1 MGLPINV
8 TLGLDKLVETLANAT
23 GLTALGTIINAHGEA
38 RAQAY
43 LAKKKAQ
50 TDTEVEIL
58 RLQGE
63 EKVAQYVLA
72 RNKQKVENV
81 EEIVSKAKQQFTPDE
96 QVPEDPVEKDWMTR
110 FLNIAEEISDKDLQ
124 DIWGRILAGE
134 IKKPKSY
141 SLRTLEVMR
150 NMSKDEASL
159 IMKASTFQVA
169 LDLIG
174 TEPFALGLMEQISLE
189 DIGVVCGEEL
199 VRTLIIP
206 SSGTISFV
214 LNRKARVNVYAP
226 AGVKIKIKGLKLTK
240 AGQEIFTL
248 IQEHN
253 YDNFYSDLSNV
264 IKKSGATKVT
274 INEILSWNGNQYH
287 YQPVEKEI

>member
-50 TDTEVEIL
+50 ADTEVEIL

-81 EEIVSKAKQQFTPDE
+81 EEIVSKAKQQFAPDE
-96 QVPEDPVEKDWMTR
+96 QVPEEPVEKDWMTR

-134 IKKPKSY
+134 IKRPKSY

-159 IMKASTFQVA
+159 LMKASTFQVA
-169 LDLIG
+169 LDLIS

-199 VRTLIIP
+199 LRSFTIP
-206 SSGTISFV
+206 SSGTISFE
-214 LNRKARVNVYAP
+214 LNRKARINVYAP
-226 AGVKIKIKGLKLTK
+226 AGVKIKFKGLRLTK

-248 IQEHN
+248 IQEHD
-253 YDNFYSDLSNV
+253 YDKFYIDLSNA
-264 IKKSGATKVT
+264 IKNSGATKVT
-274 INEILSWNGNQYH
+274 INEILSWNGSQYE
-287 YQPVEKEI
+287 YQVVEREI

>member
-8 TLGLDKLVETLANAT
+8 TLGLDKLVETVANAT
-23 GLTALGTIINAHGEA
+23 GLTALGTIINARGEA
-38 RAQAY
+38 NAQAY

-50 TDTEVEIL
+50 TDAEVEIL

-72 RNKQKVENV
+72 RNIQKVENV
-81 EEIVSKAKQQFTPDE
+81 EEIVSKAKQQFTADE
-96 QVPEDPVEKDWMTR
+96 QVPEEPVEQDWMNR
-110 FLNIAEEISDKDLQ
+110 FLNIAEEISDKDMQ

-150 NMSKDEASL
+150 NMSKDEAMSL
-159 IMKASTFQVA
+159 MKASTFQVA
-169 LDLIG
+169 LDLVS

-189 DIGVVCGEEL
+189 DIGVVCGDEL
-199 VRTLIIP
+199 VRTFTIP
-206 SSGTISFV
+206 TSGTISFE
-214 LNRKARVNVYAP
+214 LNRKARINVYAP
-226 AGVKIKIKGLKLTK
+226 AGIKIKFKGLKLTK

-248 IQEHN
+248 IQEHD
-253 YDNFYSDLSNV
+253 YDIFYTNLSNV

-274 INEILSWNGNQYH
+274 INEIVTWDGNQYQ
-287 YQPVEKEI
+287 YKQIEREI

>member
-8 TLGLDKLVETLANAT
+8 TLGLDKLVETVANAT
-23 GLTALGTIINAHGEA
+23 GLTALGTIINARGEA
-38 RAQAY
+38 NV
-43 LAKKKAQ
+43 AKKKAQ
-50 TDTEVEIL
+50 TDAEVEIL

-72 RNKQKVENV
+72 RNIQKVENV
-81 EEIVSKAKQQFTPDE
+81 EEIVSKAKQQFTADE
-96 QVPEDPVEKDWMTR
+96 QVPEEPVEQDWMNR
-110 FLNIAEEISDKDLQ
+110 FLNIAEEISDKDMQ

-150 NMSKDEASL
+150 NMSKDEAMSL
-159 IMKASTFQVA
+159 MKASTFQVA
-169 LDLIG
+169 LDLVS

-189 DIGVVCGEEL
+189 DIGVVCGDEL
-199 VRTLIIP
+199 VRTFTIP
-206 SSGTISFV
+206 TSGTISFE
-214 LNRKARVNVYAP
+214 LNRKARINVYAP
-226 AGVKIKIKGLKLTK
+226 AGIKIKFKGLKLTK

-248 IQEHN
+248 IQEHD
-253 YDNFYSDLSNV
+253 YDKFYTNLSNA

-274 INEILSWNGNQYH
+274 INEINSWNGSQYE
-287 YQPVEKEI
+287 YQVVEKEI

>member
-1 MGLPINV
+1 MGLPVNV
-8 TLGLDKLVETLANAT
+8 TLGLDKLVETIADAT
-23 GLTALGTIINAHGEA
+23 GLTALGTIMNAHGEA
-38 RAQAY
+38 KAQAY

-50 TDTEVEIL
+50 TDAEVEIL
-58 RLQGE
+58 RLQGQ

-72 RNKQKVENV
+72 RNLQKVENV
-81 EEIVSKAKQQFTPDE
+81 EEIVSRAKQQFASDE
-96 QVPEDPVEKDWMTR
+96 QVPEEPVEKDWMTR
-110 FLNIAEEISDKDLQ
+110 FLNIAEDISDKDMQ

-141 SLRTLEVMR
+141 SLRTLGVMR

-159 IMKASTFQVA
+159 IMKASTFQIA
-169 LDLIG
+169 QDLIS

-199 VRTLIIP
+199 VRTFTIP
-206 SSGTISFV
+206 SSGTISFE
-214 LNRKARVNVYAP
+214 LNRKARINVYAP
-226 AGVKIKIKGLKLTK
+226 AGVKIKFKGLKLTK

-248 IQEHN
+248 IQEHD
-253 YDNFYSDLSNV
+253 YDIFYKDLSKM

-274 INEILSWNGNQYH
+274 INEILSWNGSQYE
-287 YQPVEKEI
+287 YQVAEKEI

>member
-1 MGLPINV
+1 M
-8 TLGLDKLVETLANAT
+8 DEDEDA
-23 GLTALGTIINAHGEA
+23 
-38 RAQAY
+38 
-43 LAKKKAQ
+43 
-50 TDTEVEIL
+50 
-58 RLQGE
+58 
-63 EKVAQYVLA
+63 VA
-72 RNKQKVENV
+72 
-81 EEIVSKAKQQFTPDE
+81 I
-96 QVPEDPVEKDWMTR
+96 
-110 FLNIAEEISDKDLQ
+110 IAEEISDKDLQ

-169 LDLIG
+169 LDLVS
-174 TEPFALGLMEQISLE
+174 TEQFALCLMEQISLE

-199 VRTLIIP
+199 VRTLTIP
-206 SSGTISFV
+206 SSGIISFV

-226 AGVKIKIKGLKLTK
+226 AGVKIKFKGLQLTK

-248 IQEHN
+248 IQEHD
-253 YDNFYSDLSNV
+253 YDQFYTDLSNV

-274 INEILSWNGNQYH
+274 INEILSWNGSQYE
-287 YQPVEKEI
+287 YQVVEKEI

>member
-8 TLGLDKLVETLANAT
+8 TLGLDKLVETVANAT
-23 GLTALGTIINAHGEA
+23 GLTALGTIINARGEA
-38 RAQAY
+38 NAQAY

-50 TDTEVEIL
+50 TDAEVEIL

-72 RNKQKVENV
+72 RNIQKVENV
-81 EEIVSKAKQQFTPDE
+81 EEIVSKAKQQFTADE
-96 QVPEDPVEKDWMTR
+96 QVPEEPVEQDWMNR
-110 FLNIAEEISDKDLQ
+110 FLNIAEEISDKDMQ

-150 NMSKDEASL
+150 NMSKDEAMSL
-159 IMKASTFQVA
+159 MKASTFQVA
-169 LDLIG
+169 LDLVS

-189 DIGVVCGEEL
+189 DIGVVCGDEL
-199 VRTLIIP
+199 VRTFTIP
-206 SSGTISFV
+206 TSGTISFE
-214 LNRKARVNVYAP
+214 LNRKARINVYAP
-226 AGVKIKIKGLKLTK
+226 AGIKIKFKGLKLTK

-248 IQEHN
+248 IQEHV
-253 YDNFYSDLSNV
+253 YDKFYTNLSNA

-274 INEILSWNGNQYH
+274 INEINSWNGSQYE
-287 YQPVEKEI
+287 YQVVEKEI

>member
-8 TLGLDKLVETLANAT
+8 TLGLDKLVEAVANAT
-23 GLTALGTIINAHGEA
+23 GLTALGTIINARGEA
-38 RAQAY
+38 NAQAY

-50 TDTEVEIL
+50 TDAEVEIL

-72 RNKQKVENV
+72 RNIQKVENV
-81 EEIVSKAKQQFTPDE
+81 EEIVSKAKQQFTADE
-96 QVPEDPVEKDWMTR
+96 QVPEEPVEQDWMNR
-110 FLNIAEEISDKDLQ
+110 FLNIAEEISDKDMQ

-150 NMSKDEASL
+150 NMSKDEAMSL
-159 IMKASTFQVA
+159 MKASTFQVA
-169 LDLIG
+169 LDLVS

-189 DIGVVCGEEL
+189 DIGVVCGDEL
-199 VRTLIIP
+199 VRTFTIP
-206 SSGTISFV
+206 TSGTISFE
-214 LNRKARVNVYAP
+214 LNRKARINVYAP
-226 AGVKIKIKGLKLTK
+226 AGIKIKFKGLKLTK

-248 IQEHN
+248 IQEHD
-253 YDNFYSDLSNV
+253 YDKFYTNLSNA

-274 INEILSWNGNQYH
+274 INEINSWNGSQYE
-287 YQPVEKEI
+287 YQVVEKEI